1 MESILLDYLYSRK
14 AKGAF
19 AMKPLEEF
27 LSEQSEITI
36 QTLANYIQKS
46 IHEQWQQVLQKNQ
59 EELLRIYDQVGE
71 PAYGMYAQRLFRP
84 IQEQLKRAGF
94 LSEPRFPGTLSTS
107 REWGPLQE
115 RERWM
120 WSVIRQTQGA
130 PIGTIVIRLFHD
142 HIQFRIPHAP
152 GVLALQETDADAIVQ
167 AVSQAAGHS
176 NSGEE

>member
-1 MESILLDYLYSRK
+1 
-14 AKGAF
+14 
-19 AMKPLEEF
+19 
-27 LSEQSEITI
+27 
-36 QTLANYIQKS
+36 
-46 IHEQWQQVLQKNQ
+46 V
-59 EELLRIYDQVGE
+59 
-71 PAYGMYAQRLFRP
+71 
-84 IQEQLKRAGF
+84 QEQLKQTGF
-94 LSEPRFPGTLSTS
+94 SSSPSFPGTLSTS

-142 HIQFRIPHAP
+142 HTRFRIPHSP
-152 GVLALQETDADAIVQ
+152 GVLALKETDADAIVQ